1 MIEACP
7 APPASLGMVRG
18 LMQTVDCGVR
28 VFAESGYEALTAPP
42 SPLPTIVTALLTLY
56 VAFIGWGLMSGRGP
70 RLADTP
76 QIAVRIG
83 AILALTSAWP
93 VFQALV
99 LDNVFDGMSAFATI
113 LTGPI
118 RQAGAADIWA
128 ELQSAYD
135 QIVLTAASLAAAPDP
150 DALPG
155 GPEATAE
162 ALWSSSTAL
171 LAGTLGVVL
180 VAKIVAGV
188 LTALGPIAIAL
199 MLLAHTQG
207 LFAGWLRA
215 LIISALAP
223 FAATLGLAL
232 LLALLE
238 PRLAALAAMRTS
250 GVYDLAVVAGVATL
264 IFIFAAA
271 QGCLVLMMALVG
283 AGFVLPRAQT
293 PMSEAAT
300 SNAARSDPRDPPA
313 PAPTRAAQVAEAVR
327 RIDLRDAY
335 DAPEGRLHVA
345 VSHRGLA
352 DGDGA
357 LAPARLG
364 DLQRRARSAAPR
376 DRLIP

>member
-1 MIEACP
+1 MIDACP

-18 LMQTVDCGVR
+18 LIQTVDCGVR
-28 VFAESGYEALTAPP
+28 VFAESGYDALTAPP
-42 SPLPTIVTALLTLY
+42 SPFPTIVTALLTLY
-56 VAFIGWGLMSGRGP
+56 VAFVGWGLMSGRGP

-83 AILALTSAWP
+83 AIVALTTAWP
-93 VFQALV
+93 LFQALV
-99 LDNVFDGMSAFATI
+99 FDNVFDGMTLFAAI

-118 RQAGAADIWA
+118 RQAGGGDIWA

-135 QIVLTAASLAAAPDP
+135 QIVVTAAALATAPDP

-155 GPEATAE
+155 GPAATAE
-162 ALWSSSTAL
+162 VLWSASTAL

-199 MLLAHTQG
+199 MLLAHTHS

-238 PRLAALAAMRTS
+238 PRLASLAAMRAS
-250 GVYDLAVVAGVATL
+250 GVFDLAVVAGVATL

-271 QGCLVLMMALVG
+271 QGCLVLMMGVVG
-283 AGFVLPRAQT
+283 ASFVLPRAQPAT
-293 PMSEAAT
+293 EAAAPSPT
-300 SNAARSDPRDPPA
+300 RNDWRDAALAA
-313 PAPTRAAQVAEAVR
+313 PSRAAQVADAVR
-327 RIDLRDAY
+327 RIDMRDTF
-335 DAPEGRLHVA
+335 DAKEGRLHVA
-345 VSHRGLA
+345 VSHRAIA

-357 LAPARLG
+357 IASGRLG
-364 DLQRRARSAAPR
+364 DLQRRSRSAAPR
-376 DRLIP
+376 DGLAS